1 MSLRAHTLAAA
12 LRLAAEESATLR
24 TFIDD
29 LDGWD
34 DKDCDTGTNAHHT
47 LTYMAAALEDATEYL
62 SFASGLELAIDAG
75 ITYGMGHVGQLIT
88 LVLASWHRSINGID
102 TLQPVHIRAMLIA
115 DPCEKAGEHGIPERG
130 VDEHSAHGY
139 MELSAAI
146 AAMLDDARDE
156 LNALGTTL
164 PAGDD
169 LVNLYAAQTQFAL
182 IEATSATT
190 GRIDPGAAIIS
201 LLATCLDS
209 ALRDDNALLASF
221 AQMLADL
228 AASPTSRP
236 PRAAVPH
243 EQRAFTVDLVLSGVR
258 SDAQAL
264 SARLTML
271 GAAHSWVGR
280 ADFFGLGEWRFHI
293 DTSAPLA
300 VYPRTMNV
308 RAFTVTDARP
318 NELIGVDT
326 LSDGVTHRGVR
337 LLERRP
343 MKRVE
348 RAHVIALTQAPG
360 LVEYL
365 AQAGATVVLSPT
377 ADDVPIIA
385 ALARAS
391 STGVSLILP
400 YDEASAE
407 LAATACTYAEQHHM
421 SAKETH
427 TDAQALRII
436 AGQSRCDL
444 VALALVQACG
454 TIFVPQPGGSQVAA
468 QVESLLRDA
477 QQHALA
483 SQRTVLLP
491 SHADH
496 EVIAAVEEIGTM
508 EPRQWR
514 ILLGGNDGTNV
525 VALVNQLLSAYPGT
539 ILDVIDG
546 GFTAPSQLQGLL

>member
-34 DKDCDTGTNAHHT
+34 DRDCDTGTNAHHT
-47 LTYMAAALEDATEYL
+47 LLHMANALEGATEYL

-75 ITYGMGHVGQLIT
+75 ITYGMGHIGQLIT
-88 LVLASWHRSINGID
+88 LMLSTWHHSIDGID
-102 TLQPVHIRAMLIA
+102 TLQPIHIRTMLSA
-115 DPCEKAGEHGIPERG
+115 DPRQNVSGHM
-130 VDEHSAHGY
+130 DLSSAI
-139 MELSAAI
+139 I
-146 AAMLDDARDE
+146 AMCDDARNE
-156 LNALGTTL
+156 LNVLGTTL
-164 PAGDD
+164 PDANE
-169 LVNLYAAQTQFAL
+169 LVTLYAAQTQYGL
-182 IEATSATT
+182 IEATSAITS
-190 GRIDPGAAIIS
+190 RIDPGAAILS
-201 LLATCLDS
+201 LLATCVDG
-209 ALRDDNALLASF
+209 ALREDYSLLASF

-228 AASPTSRP
+228 AASPSSRP

-243 EQRAFTVDLVLSGVR
+243 EQRAFTVDLVLSGTH

-264 SARLTML
+264 SARLNLL
-271 GAAHSWVGR
+271 GAAHSYVGR

-300 VYPRTMNV
+300 VHPRTMNV

-337 LLERRP
+337 LLERRL

-365 AQAGATVVLSPT
+365 AQAGATVILAPT
-377 ADDVPIIA
+377 VDDVPTIA
-385 ALARAS
+385 SLAQVS

-400 YDEASAE
+400 YDDASAE
-407 LAATACTYAEQHHM
+407 LVNAACVYAEQRHAGTTGEKVP
-421 SAKETH
+421 S
-427 TDAQALRII
+427 RII
-436 AGQSRCDL
+436 AGDSRSDL

-454 TIFVPQPGGSQVAA
+454 TIFVPQPGGPQVAA
-468 QVESLLRDA
+468 QVESLLREA
-477 QQHALA
+477 QQHALV
-483 SQRTVLLP
+483 SQRTILMP

-496 EVIAAVEEIGTM
+496 ELVAAVEDIGAM

-514 ILLGGNDGTNV
+514 ILIGGNEGTNV
-525 VALVNQLLSAYPGT
+525 VALVNQLLSAYPGAV
-539 ILDVIDG
+539 LDVIDG
-546 GFTAPSQLQGLL
+546 GFTAHSQLQGLL

>member
-12 LRLAAEESATLR
+12 LRLAAEESATLC

-47 LTYMAAALEDATEYL
+47 LVHMAAALEGATEYL
-62 SFASGLELAIDAG
+62 SFASGLELAIDSG
-75 ITYGMGHVGQLIT
+75 IAYGMGHVGQLLT
-88 LVLASWHRSINGID
+88 LMLSTWHHSVDGID
-102 TLQPVHIRAMLIA
+102 TLQPIHIRAMLTA
-115 DPCEKAGEHGIPERG
+115 DPRQSASGHMDLSPAIVAMCE
-130 VDEHSAHGY
+130 
-139 MELSAAI
+139 
-146 AAMLDDARDE
+146 DARNE
-156 LNALGTTL
+156 LNALGATL
-164 PAGDD
+164 PNGDD
-169 LVNLYAAQTQFAL
+169 LVNLYAAQTQFGL

-190 GRIDPGAAIIS
+190 SRIDPGAAILS
-201 LLATCLDS
+201 LLATCLDG
-209 ALRDDNALLASF
+209 ALREDYSLLASF

-243 EQRAFTVDLVLSGVR
+243 EQRAFTVDLVLSGAH

-264 SARLTML
+264 SARLQLL
-271 GAAHSWVGR
+271 GAAHSYVGR

-300 VYPRTMNV
+300 VHPRTTNV

-365 AQAGATVVLSPT
+365 AQAGATVMLAPT
-377 ADDVPIIA
+377 VDDVPTIA

-400 YDEASAE
+400 YDDASAE
-407 LAATACTYAEQHHM
+407 LVNAARARVEQHHHNAAVGKTS
-421 SAKETH
+421 SAAEMET
-427 TDAQALRII
+427 ASRII
-436 AGQSRCDL
+436 AGESRCDL

-454 TIFVPQPGGSQVAA
+454 TIFVPQPGGPQVAA
-468 QVESLLRDA
+468 QVESLLREA

-483 SQRTVLLP
+483 SQRTILMT

-496 EVIAAVEEIGTM
+496 ELMAAVEEIGTM

-514 ILLGGNDGTNV
+514 ILIGGNEGTNV
-525 VALVNQLLSAYPGT
+525 VALVNQLLSAYPGAV
-539 ILDVIDG
+539 LDVIDG
-546 GFTAPSQLQGLL
+546 GFTSKSQLQGLL